1 MTTNTIHSNE
11 EVPST
16 PLSEPSSSTAKPTTK
31 QNTKEDLGISKAVV
45 SELMT
50 EVNHMLSYAIY
61 NGVIINTEVNTLI
74 QNSSV
79 DNLINAHNI
88 LVKNIAP
95 VTPKSIEYAK
105 KIRDNEKG
113 KPIFNSIPLVRNLI
127 ILSVVFLIVFIA
139 TGLSPQVNNTS
150 LNEGIM
156 NNSGLSLLLNL
167 TFLSAVSGL
176 GVLFFLLKKISVA
189 IKNTTLVEEEFV
201 SYTAQILIGI
211 IAGLIMS
218 EIISFYSSS
227 DKSIS
232 LFSKSILALIGGFS
246 SDAIFSVI
254 QGIIDRIKSIFTS
267 PLIK

>member
-1 MTTNTIHSNE
+1 MTTDTNQSREKT
-11 EVPST
+11 
-16 PLSEPSSSTAKPTTK
+16 PSSSPSTEPKAKQK
-31 QNTKEDLGISKAVV
+31 TKETLGISKTVV
-45 SELMT
+45 SELMN
-50 EVNHMLSYAIY
+50 EINHMLSYAIY
-61 NGVIINTEVNTLI
+61 NGVIINTEVNSLI

-105 KIRDNEKG
+105 RIRDNQKG
-113 KPIFNSIPLVRNLI
+113 KPIFNKIPLVRNLV
-127 ILSVVFLIVFIA
+127 ILAIVFLVIFIT
-139 TGLSPQVNNTS
+139 TGLSPQVNNIS
-150 LNEGIM
+150 LNKGIM
-156 NNSGLSLLLNL
+156 NNSGISLLLNL
-167 TFLSAVSGL
+167 TFLSTVSGL
-176 GVLFFLLKKISVA
+176 GVLFFLLKKISEA

-218 EIISFYSSS
+218 EIISFYSS
-227 DKSIS
+227 DEKSIT

-246 SDAIFSVI
+246 SDAIFSI
-254 QGIIDRIKSIFTS
+254 IHGIINRIKSIFTS